1 LLALL
6 VKKSP
11 WTLLEE
17 LANMMNQR
25 KKEKK
30 KKDDEE
36 SEKQEVS
43 KES

>member
-17 LANMMNQR
+17 LADMMNQGTNNR
-25 KKEKK
+25 MKE
-30 KKDDEE
+30 ER
-36 SEKQEVS
+36 
-43 KES
+43 